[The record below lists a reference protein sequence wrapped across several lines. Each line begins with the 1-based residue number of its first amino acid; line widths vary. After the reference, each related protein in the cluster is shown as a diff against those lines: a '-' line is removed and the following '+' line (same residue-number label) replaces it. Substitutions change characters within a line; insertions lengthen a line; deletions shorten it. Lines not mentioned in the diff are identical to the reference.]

1 MDQNE
6 YTVRV
11 EASNPEYATDAK
23 LKNGIKCGGF
33 VGIYFE
39 DRKAKAST
47 VLGVSVHQLAEYF
60 AQDDQTTNILRQ
72 AMAIADGMRRADE
85 IMKKD
90 QGGIQSAKSF
100 LEMLMR
106 K

>member
-11 EASNPEYATDAK
+11 EASNPEYATDEE

-33 VGIYFE
+33 VGIFFE
-39 DRKAKAST
+39 DGKAKAST
-47 VLGVSVHQLAEYF
+47 ILAVNIHQLADYF
-60 AQDDQTTNILRQ
+60 AYDDQTTNILRQ
-72 AMAIADGMRRADE
+72 AMAVADGMRRAKE
-85 IMKKD
+85 IMIKD
-90 QGGIQSAKSF
+90 PGGIQSAKSF